1 MCAGYYKLLVAAKQ
15 ENKILTPSPQFDN
28 EQVRYEHRFGTFA
41 TLLTPPLM
49 PYSQFKVRTR
59 LYCYCYYFRSCDLD
73 RKCWNI
79 QRKQTPT
86 TFTRLPPETLAK
98 PDKSWSLFR

>member
-15 ENKILTPSPQFDN
+15 EKKILTPNPQFDN

-49 PYSQFKVRTR
+49 PYSQFKVNTISMQ
-59 LYCYCYYFRSCDLD
+59 YND
-73 RKCWNI
+73 NI
-79 QRKQTPT
+79 WY
-86 TFTRLPPETLAK
+86 LPFMP
-98 PDKSWSLFR
+98 SWISLKEIDFG

>member
-59 LYCYCYYFRSCDLD
+59 LYCLFYYF
-73 RKCWNI
+73 
-79 QRKQTPT
+79 
-86 TFTRLPPETLAK
+86 
-98 PDKSWSLFR
+98 

>member
-15 ENKILTPSPQFDN
+15 EKKILTPNPQFDN

-49 PYSQFKVRTR
+49 PYSQFKV
-59 LYCYCYYFRSCDLD
+59 
-73 RKCWNI
+73 NI
-79 QRKQTPT
+79 AKVTLFWIYIRGSIKI
-86 TFTRLPPETLAK
+86 FPEFAN
-98 PDKSWSLFR
+98 